1 MGLGKSFQ
9 GGEGDNSTEAW
20 RQGIRINIHVKRK
33 LNKII
38 ITMMEDATYD
48 VEGAI
53 GEKGLLEETKGRC
66 QCAFCFWEQEGEE
79 EGRATI

>member
-1 MGLGKSFQ
+1 MEKALR

-20 RQGIRINIHVKRK
+20 RQGIRMNMLVNRK

-38 ITMMEDATYD
+38 MTIMEDATYD

-66 QCAFCFWEQEGEE
+66 QCGFCFWEQEGEE
-79 EGRATI
+79 EGRATT